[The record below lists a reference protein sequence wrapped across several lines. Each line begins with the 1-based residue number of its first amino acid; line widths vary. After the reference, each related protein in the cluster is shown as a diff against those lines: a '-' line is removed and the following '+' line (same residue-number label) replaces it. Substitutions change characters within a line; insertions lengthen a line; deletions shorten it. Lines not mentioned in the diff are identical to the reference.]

1 MAVGYQDEDLK
12 MPPKQRLTPQQVKD
26 LTDWVKFGAPIPEAG
41 ASVAP
46 VRKEFQITDKDRAH
60 WAFQPVKSPQLPNG
74 KANPIDA
81 LIVPKLSAA
90 KLVPIPPAS
99 PRELVR
105 RAYYDLTE
113 LPPSPAEIDAFMA
126 DKSPKAWERLIDR
139 LLASP
144 RYGEKWV
151 RHWLAL
157 VRFAES

>member
-1 MAVGYQDEDLK
+1 MS
-12 MPPKQRLTPQQVKD
+12 PKQRLTPQQVKD
-26 LTDWVKFGAPIPEAG
+26 LTDWVKLGAPMPEAE
-41 ASVAP
+41 ASVVP
-46 VRKEFQITDKDRAH
+46 VRKELQITDKNRAH
-60 WAFQPVKSPQLPNG
+60 RAFQPVKRPQLPNG

-81 LIVPKLSAA
+81 LNVPKLAAA
-90 KLVPIPPAS
+90 KLVPNPPSS

-113 LPPSPAEIDAFMA
+113 LPPSPAEIDAFEA
-126 DKSPKAWERLIDR
+126 CKSPKAWERLIDR

-144 RYGEKWV
+144 RYDEKWV